1 MVTPTLSEIA
11 QIWERVLERLSQ
23 RINDRHTFDS
33 FFADSYIHSV
43 QNDEIVV
50 VVNSGLAVN
59 LLSTKYQDTTL
70 QTVSDITQSNF
81 KLKFVQ
87 KSELEKLKV
96 PAKKVSSFF
105 SNSFVNR
112 KFSFDNFVVGTSNRE
127 AYQAA
132 LLIASNPGKLFNYN
146 PLFIYSQ

>member
-23 RINDRHTFDS
+23 RINDRHIFYS

-87 KSELEKLKV
+87 KSEL
-96 PAKKVSSFF
+96 
-105 SNSFVNR
+105 
-112 KFSFDNFVVGTSNRE
+112 
-127 AYQAA
+127 
-132 LLIASNPGKLFNYN
+132 
-146 PLFIYSQ
+146 